1 MPASHPAKRTPAA
14 KPLNKSQN
22 KSQNMASLSPPSSS
36 VKGKRRVKTASKIAS
51 VSHVQ
56 DVSVSDELRSSFLSY
71 ALSVIVA
78 RALPDARDGLK
89 PVHRR
94 ILYSLYSQRIVP
106 TGPYKK
112 SARVVGD
119 TMAKY
124 HPHSDSAIYES
135 LVRMAQDFS
144 MLLPLVDPH
153 GNFGS
158 LDDSPAASRYTEC
171 RLSPFGMLLLEG
183 LDEDAVDFLPN
194 YDGTESEPAVLP
206 ADFPNLLVNGST
218 GVAVGMATNIPPHNL
233 SEVLDAAVM
242 VLRSKKVTLDDVL
255 SVLHGPDF
263 PTGGE
268 IVSRADLREL
278 YATGRGNITV
288 RARARVVDLSPRR
301 KGIEVS
307 ELPYMVGP
315 EKVSARIRDLVAAK
329 RLPAVAD
336 VKDFSD
342 RSTGLRLVIEVKS
355 GFDPYAVLADLYRLT
370 PMEEAFP
377 ASFVALVDGRPRLC
391 SLLDLLHAYVDHR
404 LDTLRRRCEYQL
416 RRARE
421 RVHLQEA
428 LVLTLDDV
436 DAVVRLIRSASDT
449 AEARTKLM
457 KKLKVDL
464 VQADYILEMP
474 LRRLTSLEVAKIKKE
489 LAALRK
495 EIDRFSTLLASPK
508 KLAAAAAASLAAL
521 REQYPSVRRTAL
533 KVSLHLPT
541 VVPSASTPG
550 GLPAATDASSA
561 APVLVGFT
569 YGGTL
574 ARIQPGLGR
583 AKPTV
588 HDALLAEVLASP
600 DEQLLAI
607 TASGFAYPFLPTELP
622 EAPRASGG
630 IAPVDCFDDFG
641 NDAIIALL
649 PTATPVLLFTAAGVV
664 KRLDPSAYPRSLHTR
679 FSLISLAP
687 SDHLVAASAL
697 RDDPSRLYCVYVSS
711 SGVVLRHL
719 VSAVRPQQRAAGGVT
734 GFALADKSRVL
745 AAAAASDDLS
755 LWVATDQGAVKGVR
769 LGEFPAKG
777 RATSG
782 MLALRFRS
790 GEAALRA
797 AAFGNQQAFS
807 VSAQVCGPMP
817 SLAARTHTA
826 QVLEHEAAWFAS
838 LRP

>member
-1 MPASHPAKRTPAA
+1 VHH
-14 KPLNKSQN
+14 
-22 KSQNMASLSPPSSS
+22 
-36 VKGKRRVKTASKIAS
+36 VHHVH
-51 VSHVQ
+51 HVQ
-56 DVSVSDELRSSFLSY
+56 DVSVATELRSSFLSY

-94 ILYSLYSQRIVP
+94 ILYSLYSQRILP

-124 HPHSDSAIYES
+124 HPHGDSAIYES

-144 MLLPLVDPH
+144 MRLPLVDPH

-171 RLSPFGMLLLEG
+171 RLSPFGMMLLEG
-183 LDEDAVDFLPN
+183 LDEDAVDFQPN
-194 YDGTESEPAVLP
+194 YDGTESEPVVLP

-233 SEVLDAAVM
+233 AEVLDAAVLL
-242 VLRSKKVTLDDVL
+242 LRSKHVSLDDVL

-268 IVSRADLREL
+268 IVSRAELREL
-278 YATGRGNITV
+278 YATGRGSITI
-288 RARARVVDLSPRR
+288 RARARVVDLSSRR

-315 EKVSARIRDLVAAK
+315 EKVVARVRDLVGAK

-355 GFDPYAVLADLYRLT
+355 GFDPYALLADLYRLT

-377 ASFVALVDGRPRLC
+377 ASFVALVGGRPKLC
-391 SLLDLLHAYVDHR
+391 SLLDLLHAYVGHR
-404 LDTLRRRCEYQL
+404 LETLRRRCEYQL

-421 RVHLQEA
+421 RAHLQEA
-428 LVLTLDDV
+428 LALALDDV
-436 DAVVRLIRSASDT
+436 DAVVRLIRAASDT
-449 AEARTKLM
+449 AEARAKLM
-457 KKLKVDL
+457 KRLKVDQ

-474 LRRLTSLEVAKIKKE
+474 LRRLTSLEVSKIKKE
-489 LAALRK
+489 LAALYK
-495 EIDRFSTLLASPK
+495 EIDRLSALLASPK
-508 KLAAAAAASLAAL
+508 KLAATAADSLAAL
-521 REQYPSVRRTAL
+521 REQYRTDRRTAL
-533 KVSLHLPT
+533 KVSLHLPS
-541 VVPSASTPG
+541 V
-550 GLPAATDASSA
+550 PAAASVGESPAMDDSSPA
-561 APVLVGFT
+561 APVLVGLT

-588 HDALLAEVLASP
+588 HDALLAEVHAAP
-600 DEQLLAI
+600 DVQMLAI
-607 TASGFAYPFLPTELP
+607 TASGLAYPFLPAQLP
-622 EAPRASGG
+622 EAPRASRGV
-630 IAPVDCFDDFG
+630 APVDCFDEFG
-641 NDAIIALL
+641 NDAVVALL
-649 PTATPVLLFTAAGVV
+649 PADASLALFTASGVV
-664 KRLDPSAYPRSLHTR
+664 KRIDPSAYPRSLRTR
-679 FSLISLAP
+679 FSLISLATG
-687 SDHLVAASAL
+687 DRLVAASAM

-719 VSAVRPQQRAAGGVT
+719 AAAVRPQQRAGGGVI
-734 GFALADKSRVL
+734 GISLEWKARVL
-745 AAAAASDDLS
+745 AATLASDDLA
-755 LWVATDQGAVKGVR
+755 LWVATDQGAVKGVS

-782 MLALRFRS
+782 LLALRFRS
-790 GEAALRA
+790 GETSLRA
-797 AAFGNQQAFS
+797 AAFGNRQAFS
-807 VSAQVCGPMP
+807 AAAQLCGPMP
-817 SLAARTHTA
+817 ALAARTHTA
-826 QVLEHEAAWFAS
+826 QVLEHEAFWFAT

>member
-1 MPASHPAKRTPAA
+1 MPASRPTKRTSAA
-14 KPLNKSQN
+14 KPPKKSAPTPA
-22 KSQNMASLSPPSSS
+22 SQSSS
-36 VKGKRRVKTASKIAS
+36 KKKRSGQASPAPVQ
-51 VSHVQ
+51 VSAHVQ
-56 DVSVSDELRSSFLSY
+56 DVAVADELRSSFLSY

-94 ILYSLYSQRIVP
+94 ILYSLYSQRILP

-124 HPHSDSAIYES
+124 HPHGDSAIYES

-144 MLLPLVDPH
+144 MRLPLVDPH

-183 LDEDAVDFLPN
+183 LDEDAVDFHPN
-194 YDGTESEPAVLP
+194 YDGTESEPAGLP

-242 VLRSKKVTLDDVL
+242 VLRSKKVSLDDVL

-315 EKVSARIRDLVAAK
+315 EKVVARIRDLVGAK

-355 GFDPYAVLADLYRLT
+355 GFDPYALLADLYRLT

-377 ASFVALVDGRPRLC
+377 ASFVALVGGRPKLC
-391 SLLDLLHAYVDHR
+391 SLLDLLHAYVEHR

-421 RVHLQEA
+421 RAHLQEA
-428 LVLTLDDV
+428 LVLALDDV

-457 KKLKVDL
+457 KRLKVDQ

-474 LRRLTSLEVAKIKKE
+474 LRRLTSLEVSKIKKE
-489 LAALRK
+489 LAALYK
-495 EIDRFSTLLASPK
+495 EIDRLSTLLASPK
-508 KLAAAAAASLAAL
+508 KLAAAAADSLVAL
-521 REQYPSVRRTAL
+521 REQHRTARRTAL
-533 KVSLHLPT
+533 KVSLHLPA
-541 VVPSASTPG
+541 V
-550 GLPAATDASSA
+550 ASSA
-561 APVLVGFT
+561 PTGGQLVASDATPSTPSLVGFT
-569 YGGTL
+569 YAGTL
-574 ARIQPGLGR
+574 SRIQPGLSR

-607 TASGFAYPFLPTELP
+607 TASGFAYPFLPAELP
-622 EAPRASGG
+622 ETLRAARGV
-630 IAPVDCFDDFG
+630 APVDCFDEFG
-641 NDAIIALL
+641 VDSIVALL
-649 PTATPVLLFTAAGVV
+649 PSSAPVALFTAAGVV
-664 KRLDPSAYPRSLHTR
+664 KRLDPSAYPRSLRGR
-679 FSLISLAP
+679 FSLISLATG
-687 SDHLVAASAL
+687 DRLVAASAL
-697 RDDPSRLYCVYVSS
+697 RDDPSRLHCVYVTSA
-711 SGVVLRHL
+711 GLVLRHATA
-719 VSAVRPQQRAAGGVT
+719 AVRPQQRAGAGVAGV
-734 GFALADKSRVL
+734 ALAEKARVL
-745 AAAAASDDLS
+745 AATVAADDLA
-755 LWVATDQGAVKGVR
+755 LWVATDQGAVKGVS

-782 MLALRFRS
+782 LLALRFRS
-790 GEAALRA
+790 GETALRA
-797 AAFGNQQAFS
+797 AAFGNQQAFTA
-807 VSAQVCGPMP
+807 SAQVCGPMP
-817 SLAARTHTA
+817 ALAARTHTA
-826 QVLEHEAAWFAS
+826 QALEHEAAWFAS